1 MYVRSPIAECTDL
14 GSALCK
20 VNTVCIISSLMAK
33 VFMKVRLRFDSEL
46 SCNMSWDDEILDG
59 EVSSTVEHDNVGCR
73 RIDRKILKMSFG
85 K

>member
-1 MYVRSPIAECTDL
+1 MYVRSRIAECTDL

-46 SCNMSWDDEILDG
+46 SCNMLWDDEILDG
-59 EVSSTVEHDNVGCR
+59 EVSSPVEHDNVGCR
-73 RIDRKILKMSFG
+73 RIDRKILKMPFG